1 MMSGQEDIAEL
12 VAFLPRL
19 EAEGL
24 VVVEGRGGG
33 EKDADGVMTIP
44 FPVYASL
51 VGEFFSVAS
60 KDCWCDFQ
68 YSADDA
74 AGKLRRPR
82 FIENASL
89 AELKTL
95 LTFCVRGE
103 RFCDGHWGAMI
114 EAGYIVRILRR
125 LEVLAKAER

>member
-1 MMSGQEDIAEL
+1 MMPGDEDIAEL

-19 EAEGL
+19 EAKDL
-24 VVVEGRGGG
+24 VVVEGWGGG
-33 EKDADGVMTIP
+33 VKNADGVMT
-44 FPVYASL
+44 FPWPIYASI

-68 YSADDA
+68 YSAHDPA
-74 AGKLRRPR
+74 AKLDSLG

-95 LTFCVRGE
+95 LTFCARGE

-125 LEVLAKAER
+125 LEVLGKTER